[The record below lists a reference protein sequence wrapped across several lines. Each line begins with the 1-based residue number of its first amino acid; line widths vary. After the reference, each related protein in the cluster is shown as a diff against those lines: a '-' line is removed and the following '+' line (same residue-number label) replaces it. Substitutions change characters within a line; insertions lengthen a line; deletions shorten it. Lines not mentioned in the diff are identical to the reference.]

1 MASDSPVKAEAAN
14 GDAGSAG
21 VVCTVEKT
29 LFVERMR
36 RLFKSWQ
43 RQKTGWGDTQALTF
57 LFGASQEI
65 TYNKSLALMCH
76 LFGTEVQHV
85 LLVVVPGA
93 VHLVAGPDTHQALR
107 AYETEGGGG
116 GDGVDDFKVT
126 VSRWDEGGDAAL
138 TEAVAQLKAA
148 AAAAGDGGDNGTPKV
163 GIIVKDKPTG
173 PLAERWE
180 KVFPGEEGTFEVVDV
195 AQPLGLVLSIKD
207 EVAGKNMDVA
217 ARITSKIFKKSLVQ
231 RIEDI
236 IDEDRTI
243 KHDALADEVEAV
255 VKDPAKIELKV
266 PKEDLESCYWPI
278 IQSGGEYDIKASAET
293 NRKALKQDVIICS
306 MGVSYRGYCANM
318 ARTILVDPP
327 KKIQEAYKALVGA
340 FEACVDVMRPGESL
354 KAVHETCKA
363 YLEKK
368 HPEYVQYLPKTLGS
382 AIGAEFRDATM
393 LLNSKCSAAFKARM
407 YFNLVV
413 GFQNVPLTAADRK
426 RGKKSAAAAQLEN
439 FSLLLADIVKIPEAG
454 SATLDEKLVTKYD
467 YQLAKVMWEI
477 GEDDEEGK
485 DEDDEGGGGD
495 DDEDGK
501 RRDAASARA
510 FQNILPSRLRE
521 RKKEGDEGLSQGEID
536 KQMKALLLRKMKERA
551 EKVQKTGRVE
561 DGEDT
566 GDVEDLQAYR
576 STEHYPRDMR
586 PHQVFVDMER
596 EAVLLPI
603 HGMHVPFHISTIK
616 NVVQP
621 EPDAAAYL
629 RINFYTPGQALGKDA
644 PGIMTKLVQAHGQKC
659 GFVKEMLFRSLEH
672 RSLNNAFRLIQE
684 LRKRARQREK
694 DAKEEADLVEQERIV
709 LLKNQRI
716 HKLQDVVMRPHI
728 SGRKT
733 VGTLEAHANGLRFRS
748 KKQEVVDIM
757 YANIQNAIF
766 QPCYSDLNVIIHFHL
781 KDPIMINKKKAQD
794 VQFYTEV
801 VESVINMEGARRST
815 YDPDEIEEEQ
825 RERVLKKRLNDLFKD
840 FAQKVQQVAQA
851 HDHTLEFDAPYRDLA
866 FSGTP
871 HREMVTVHFSAQ
883 CILSISEAPFFV
895 VPLDD
900 IEHVHFERVMPSAK
914 NFDMVIIQKN
924 LDKEPLTIN
933 SIPREHFV
941 KIEQTL
947 LDVEVTFTYGMQ
959 SWKWKEVLAGA
970 KEDEQFYAEVDDDG
984 EEKDPGWAIFLPK
997 EEGSDSEEEEE
1008 DDSEF
1013 SAGSESEEEE
1023 EDDESDYESEE
1034 DEDESASEVD
1044 EEEEE
1049 DYEDADWEKQEK
1061 RLMAEDRMKDADDAD
1076 YGKKRGVG
1084 GRPPPPSKR
1093 SRR

>member
-1 MASDSPVKAEAAN
+1 MGKAFGCAERRAAYIHFSHQPPLFTRMYTTYRGDS
-14 GDAGSAG
+14 S
-21 VVCTVEKT
+21 
-29 LFVERMR
+29 
-36 RLFKSWQ
+36 
-43 RQKTGWGDTQALTF
+43 ALTF
-57 LFGASQEI
+57 VFANSSDV
-65 TYNKSLALMCH
+65 TYSKSLALMFH
-76 LFGTEVQHV
+76 LFGTELQHV
-85 LLVVVPGA
+85 LLVLLPNA
-93 VHLVAGPDTHQALR
+93 VHIVAGADTHQALR
-107 AYETEGGGG
+107 AYEMEGSDRNRGGEGGEA
-116 GDGVDDFKVT
+116 GDFSVK
-126 VSRWDEGGDAAL
+126 VSRWDAEGGEGARAL
-138 TEAVAQLKAA
+138 ANVVVKIKAS
-148 AAAAGDGGDNGTPKV
+148 AGGGDNDKLPKV
-163 GIIVKDKPTG
+163 GVLVKDKPVG
-173 PLAERWE
+173 PLADMW
-180 KVFPGEEGTFEVVDV
+180 KKLFPGSEEGGMGGKVGEVVDISV
-195 AQPLGLVLSIKD
+195 PLGLILSMKD

-217 ARITSKIFKKSLVQ
+217 ARITSKMFKKCLVQ
-231 RIEDI
+231 RIEDV
-236 IDEDRTI
+236 IDED
-243 KHDALADEVEAV
+243 KVMMHDALAEEVEAV
-255 VKDPAKIELKV
+255 IKDPAKIDLKV
-266 PKEDLESCYWPI
+266 PKEDLESCYFPI

-293 NRKALKQDVIICS
+293 TSKALQQDIIICS
-306 MGVSYRGYCANM
+306 MGVSYKGYCANI

-327 KKIQEAYKALVGA
+327 KKVQHAYKALTGT
-340 FEACVDVMRPGESL
+340 FEACLDAMRSGEPL
-354 KAVHETCKA
+354 KAVHEACRA

-368 HPEYVQYLPKTLGS
+368 YPEYLPFLPKTLGS
-382 AIGAEFRDATM
+382 CIGAEFRDSTL
-393 LLNSKCSAAFKARM
+393 LLNSKVSTTFKARM

-413 GFQNVPLTAADRK
+413 GFHDVPLTAQDRK
-426 RGKKSAAAAQLEN
+426 TAKKGAAAGKLEK
-439 FSLLLADIVKIPEAG
+439 FSLLLADTVRIPESGSAG
-454 SATLDEKLVTKYD
+454 SDEKLATKYD
-467 YQLAKVMWEI
+467 YQLAKMMWEI
-477 GEDDEEGK
+477 GDEEEEGEGE
-485 DEDDEGGGGD
+485 DEDLG
-495 DDEDGK
+495 EDGEQGRK
-501 RRDAASARA
+501 DMASTRA
-510 FQNILPSRLRE
+510 IANILPSRLRE
-521 RKKEGDEGLSQGEID
+521 RKREGDDGLTQGEID
-536 KQMKALLLRKMKERA
+536 KQMKALLIRKMKERA
-551 EKVQKTGRVE
+551 EKAERAGRKEDVGEEGEVE
-561 DGEDT
+561 EL
-566 GDVEDLQAYR
+566 VAYR
-576 STEHYPRDMR
+576 STEQYPRDMR

-644 PGIMTKLVQAHGQKC
+644 PAIMSKLVQAVGQKN

-672 RSLNNAFRLIQE
+672 RSLNNAYRLIQE

-694 DAKEEADLVEQERIV
+694 DEKEEADLVEQEKIM

-733 VGTLEAHANGLRFRS
+733 MGTLEAHANGLRFRS

-757 YANIQNAIF
+757 YANIRNAIF
-766 QPCYSDLNVIIHFHL
+766 QPCYSDLNVLIHFHL

-851 HDHTLEFDAPYRDLA
+851 HDHLLEFDAPYRDLA

-883 CILSISEAPFFV
+883 CIMSVSESPFFV

-900 IEHVHFERVMPSAK
+900 IEHVHFERVMPSGK
-914 NFDMVIIQKN
+914 NFDMVIIQKDF
-924 LDKEPLTIN
+924 DKEPLVIN

-970 KEDEQFYAEVDDDG
+970 KEDEQFYATVDDEG

-997 EEGSDSEEEEE
+997 EAGEGSDSEDDED

-1013 SAGSESEEEE
+1013 EANSESEEEE
-1023 EDDESDYESEE
+1023 EDDEDDSEFEEEE
-1034 DEDESASEVD
+1034 DEDEDESELD

-1049 DYEDADWEKQEK
+1049 EYEDADWEKQEK
-1061 RLMAEDRMKDADDAD
+1061 RLMAEDRMKDQGMEEENRKRPS
-1076 YGKKRGVG
+1076 GKSG
-1084 GRPPPPSKR
+1084 GGAGKR

>member
-1 MASDSPVKAEAAN
+1 V
-14 GDAGSAG
+14 
-21 VVCTVEKT
+21 
-29 LFVERMR
+29 
-36 RLFKSWQ
+36 
-43 RQKTGWGDTQALTF
+43 
-57 LFGASQEI
+57 
-65 TYNKSLALMCH
+65 TYNKSLALMFH
-76 LFGTEVQHV
+76 LFGTELQHV
-85 LLVVVPGA
+85 LLLLLPNA
-93 VHLVAGPDTHQALR
+93 VHIVAGADTHQALR
-107 AYETEGGGG
+107 AYEMEGNGSSGNGGEGGGEAG
-116 GDGVDDFKVT
+116 DFKVT
-126 VSRWDEGGDAAL
+126 VSRWDAEGGEKAL
-138 TEAVAQLKAA
+138 ADVVAEIKAS
-148 AAAAGDGGDNGTPKV
+148 GGGGDNDKVPKV
-163 GIIVKDKPTG
+163 GVLIKDKPVGELTDKWKK
-173 PLAERWE
+173 L
-180 KVFPGEEGTFEVVDV
+180 FPGSEEGEGGKVGDVVDIS
-195 AQPLGLVLSIKD
+195 APLGLVLSMKD

-217 ARITSKIFKKSLVQ
+217 ARITSKMFKKCLVQ
-231 RIEDI
+231 RIEDV
-236 IDEDRTI
+236 IDEDKVM
-243 KHDALADEVEAV
+243 KHDALAEEVEAV
-255 VKDPAKIELKV
+255 VKDPSKIDLKV
-266 PKEDLESCYWPI
+266 PKEDLESCYFPI

-293 NRKALKQDVIICS
+293 TSKPLQQDIIICS

-318 ARTILVDPP
+318 ARTILIDPP
-327 KKIQEAYKALVGA
+327 KKVQEAYKALTGT
-340 FEACVDVMRPGESL
+340 FEACLDAMRPGEPL
-354 KAVHETCKA
+354 KAVHEACRS

-368 HPEYVQYLPKTLGS
+368 HPEYLPFLPKTLGS
-382 AIGAEFRDATM
+382 CIGAEFRDPTL
-393 LLNSKCSAAFKARM
+393 LLNSKAGTAFKARM

-413 GFQNVPLTAADRK
+413 GFHDVPLTAQDRK
-426 RGKKSAAAAQLEN
+426 RAKSGAAAGKLEK
-439 FSLLLADIVKIPEAG
+439 FSLLLADTVRIPESG
-454 SATLDEKLVTKYD
+454 SAGLDEKLVTKYD

-477 GEDDEEGK
+477 GEEEEGK
-485 DEDDEGGGGD
+485 EDVDE
-495 DDEDGK
+495 EDGEGRK
-501 RRDAASARA
+501 DLASARA
-510 FQNILPSRLRE
+510 IANILPSRLRE
-521 RKKEGDEGLSQGEID
+521 RKREGDEGLSQGEID

-551 EKVQKTGRVE
+551 EKAERAGRKEEGGEEGEVE
-561 DGEDT
+561 EL
-566 GDVEDLQAYR
+566 VAYR

-644 PGIMTKLVQAHGQKC
+644 PAIMSKLVQAVGQKS

-672 RSLNNAFRLIQE
+672 RSLNNAYRLIQE

-694 DAKEEADLVEQERIV
+694 DAKEEADLVEQEKIV
-709 LLKNQRI
+709 LLKNQRV

-733 VGTLEAHANGLRFRS
+733 MGTLEAHANGLRFRS

-757 YANIQNAIF
+757 YANIRNAIF
-766 QPCYSDLNVIIHFHL
+766 QPCYSDLNVLIHFHL

-851 HDHTLEFDAPYRDLA
+851 NDHILEFDAPYRDLA

-883 CILSISEAPFFV
+883 CIMSVSESPFFV

-900 IEHVHFERVMPSAK
+900 IEHVHFERVMPSGK
-914 NFDMVIIQKN
+914 NFDMVIIQKD
-924 LDKEPLTIN
+924 LDKEPLVIN

-970 KEDEQFYAEVDDDG
+970 KEDEQFYATVDDDG

-997 EEGSDSEEEEE
+997 EAGEGSDSEDDE
-1008 DDSEF
+1008 DEDSEF
-1013 SAGSESEEEE
+1013 EANSESEEEE
-1023 EDDESDYESEE
+1023 EEDSEDDSEFEEEE
-1034 DEDESASEVD
+1034 DEDEDESEVD

-1049 DYEDADWEKQEK
+1049 EYEDADWEKQEK
-1061 RLMAEDRMKDADDAD
+1061 RLMAEDRMKDQGMEEESRKRPS
-1076 YGKKRGVG
+1076 GKSG
-1084 GRPPPPSKR
+1084 GGGGGGKR